1 MSRGS
6 IFLGILAGLASG
18 AILGILFAPDRGSET
33 RRKIVSKGE
42 GYVDSMKEKFTTII
56 GHDRKN
62 AEKVKETAA

>member
-18 AILGILFAPDRGSET
+18 AILGILFAPDKGSET
-33 RRKIVSKGE
+33 RGKIVSKGE
-42 GYVDSMKEKFTTII
+42 GYVDNLKDRITTII

-62 AEKVKETAA
+62 AEKVKEAAA